1 MSIRKRICFIEQRIR
16 ELVNNRREVTKRKMV
31 RVPKMIVILPGS
43 CPITGFALAVEN
55 IIYKAWY

>member
-1 MSIRKRICFIEQRIR
+1 
-16 ELVNNRREVTKRKMV
+16 MV

-55 IIYKAWY
+55 IIYKAWH